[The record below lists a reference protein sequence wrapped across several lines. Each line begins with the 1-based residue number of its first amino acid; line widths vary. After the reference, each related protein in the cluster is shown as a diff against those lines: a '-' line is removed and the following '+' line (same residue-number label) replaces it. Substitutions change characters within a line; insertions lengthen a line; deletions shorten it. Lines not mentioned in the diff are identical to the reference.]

1 MSRWSAAAL
10 GTEPAMTEAALAIL
24 AKGGTSVDACIAGL
38 FAAAGSRPG
47 VLLGSMVL
55 LVAGTGVGSHVFDG
69 SAVQPGLGA
78 PRPRGFVGDEDL
90 PVGARIA
97 VAASGAMLAAA
108 HAHDG
113 SVPMSELATPG
124 VRIARACRAAGR
136 ANLIRRVGE
145 AGPIALRE
153 ASFTRSLLDVAGRP
167 EGGNVT
173 AEDFAEVQACVG
185 QPAMT
190 DGAIH
195 VQAPTAMHDV
205 PSLECV
211 VNVACDHRGVL
222 TVVHCAYDPKG
233 PEVAP
238 HEVVASRLAVPVR
251 RGVPRVRPGTPI
263 RLPVPIA
270 LLTNGEV
277 PWAAVGIEGV
287 FGMDWGHLVSR
298 VAPDL
303 TLEQSLRAILA
314 EGGPGRRALTVIRGA
329 STDVAPRAC
338 EIKSADSVG

>member
-1 MSRWSAAAL
+1 MSRWSVAAL
-10 GTEPAMTEAALAIL
+10 GSEPTMTEASLAIL

-55 LVAGTGVGSHVFDG
+55 LVAGTGVGARVFDG

-78 PRPRGFVGDEDL
+78 PRPRGFMSDDDV
-90 PVGARIA
+90 PIGARIA
-97 VAASGAMLAAA
+97 VAASGAVLAAA

-113 SVPMSELATPG
+113 SVAMSELATAG
-124 VRIARACRAAGR
+124 VRIARACRAPGR

-153 ASFTRSLLDVAGRP
+153 ASFTRAMLEVAGRP

-173 AEDFAEVQACVG
+173 TEDFAEVQASVG
-185 QPAMT
+185 QPVVT

-195 VQAPTAMHDV
+195 VQAAPSVLDA

-222 TVVHCAYDPKG
+222 AVAHCAYDPKG

-238 HEVVASRLAVPVR
+238 HEVVASRFAVPVR

-263 RLPVPIA
+263 RFPVPVA
-270 LLTNGEV
+270 LLTSGEV

-287 FGMDWGHLVSR
+287 FGMDWAHVAAR

-303 TLEQSLRAILA
+303 TLEQSLRAILE
-314 EGGPGRRALTVIRGA
+314 EGGPGRRALTVIRG
-329 STDVAPRAC
+329 STADVAPRAC
-338 EIKSADSVG
+338 EVKSSDVVG